1 MNRRANPYMPPPPN
15 CLAIG
20 GFNPCGL
27 DLRPEQPAVVYL
39 EGSVKLALETGRT
52 RLLVASVVFALA
64 FAVIGIRLVELSLTT
79 RGNEPSIALEATPSK
94 LATGRADILDR
105 NGIVLATTLPTA
117 SLYANPRQLRD
128 AEETARQLSAVLP
141 ELSPKALVEKL
152 SADRSFVWLKRN
164 LTPVQQYRINRLG
177 IPGLNFQREERR
189 VYPHGD
195 LLSHSVGFTGL
206 DNDGLA
212 GIERHFDRQLRGA
225 SAPLQLSLDLRIQHL
240 MAEELAGAMKEFKAI
255 GAAGIVLD
263 AKSGEVLA
271 MVSLPTFDPSAPG
284 SAEADTR
291 FNRATLGIYEMGSV
305 FKIFT
310 TAMALDAGV
319 VTLDDG
325 YDISHPIKVSRF
337 VIRDFKTK
345 KGWHSVPEIFI
356 YSSNI
361 GTVRMAMDAGT
372 VMQQLFLERLGLLEV
387 PRLELAEVGKPMSP
401 SPWREINTMTISY
414 GHGLAVSPLQL
425 ASGVAAIVNGELK
438 PATLVK
444 RPEGEAVQGRR
455 VIAEDTSLKMRQ
467 LMRLVVTEGTGRK
480 AEAQGYL
487 VGGKTGTADKQKGRG
502 YARDAR
508 IASFVG
514 AFPMNDP
521 RYVVFAMVD
530 EPKGN
535 KSTFGYAT
543 GGWVAAPVVRRVVE
557 RMGPLL
563 GIGPADTATE
573 DDGVN
578 RLLIRA
584 KAQAEGRRVASN

>member
-337 VIRDFKTK
+337 VLRDFKTK
-345 KGWHSVPEIFI
+345 
-356 YSSNI
+356 
-361 GTVRMAMDAGT
+361 
-372 VMQQLFLERLGLLEV
+372 EV